1 MESMSLFEWNQTY
14 SVHIAAMD
22 QQHKQLFNVVNQI
35 YEAMRGGEGDQVI
48 QEVLMKLSGY
58 TLKHFADE
66 EAMMR
71 KAGFPHLDA
80 HLAQHKSLVDKVAQ
94 MTRDV
99 KGGKKIATVSLA
111 TFLKDWLVTHIQ
123 KEDRQYGLYIQHQNL
138 AGCP

>member
-1 MESMSLFEWNQTY
+1 MAMFQWTDVMSVGVASMD
-14 SVHIAAMD
+14 H
-22 QQHKQLFNVVNQI
+22 QHKQLFQLINQF
-35 YEAMRGGEGDQVI
+35 YEAMQAGKGDQLI
-48 QEVLMKLSGY
+48 QDILMKLSGY
-58 TLKHFADE
+58 TRTHFAAE
-66 EAMMR
+66 EEILR
-71 KAGFPHLDA
+71 KIRYPGLNSQIAL
-80 HLAQHKSLVDKVAQ
+80 HKAFVDKVGQ

>member
-1 MESMSLFEWNQTY
+1 MFQWTDVMSVGVASMD
-14 SVHIAAMD
+14 H
-22 QQHKQLFNVVNQI
+22 QHKQLFQLINQL
-35 YEAMRGGEGDQVI
+35 YEAMQAGKGDQLI
-48 QEVLMKLSGY
+48 QDILMKLSGY
-58 TLKHFADE
+58 TRTHFAAE
-66 EAMMR
+66 EEILR
-71 KAGFPHLDA
+71 KIRYPGLNSQIAL
-80 HLAQHKSLVDKVAQ
+80 HKAFVDKVGQ

>member
-1 MESMSLFEWNQTY
+1 MAMFQWSDVMSVGVASMD
-14 SVHIAAMD
+14 H
-22 QQHKQLFNVVNQI
+22 QHKQLFQLINQL
-35 YEAMRGGEGDQVI
+35 YEAMQAGKGDQLI
-48 QEVLMKLSGY
+48 QDILMKLSGY
-58 TLKHFADE
+58 TRTHFAAE
-66 EAMMR
+66 EEILR
-71 KAGFPHLDA
+71 KIRYPGLNSQIAL
-80 HLAQHKSLVDKVAQ
+80 HKAFVDKVGQ